1 MRADRYESMF
11 LWLAGAML
19 LLFAIAIA
27 ISANALHIQ
36 LPAAAELVAPA
47 DVDNT
52 AGFNEPGIHEISAN
66 RYEVYMTASA
76 DKDGFRFTPD
86 EIEVP
91 VDSQVTFFIASK
103 DVIHGF
109 KVFDTTLS
117 VMVIPGRIAQV
128 SYTFDKAGDYEFYCD
143 EYCGTLHHEM
153 TGVIHVTED

>member
-1 MRADRYESMF
+1 MRVDRYESMF

-19 LLFAIAIA
+19 FLFAIAVA
-27 ISANALHIQ
+27 ISANGLRIQ
-36 LPAAAELVAPA
+36 LPSAAELVAPA
-47 DVDNT
+47 DVENT
-52 AGFNEPGIHEISAN
+52 AGFNEPGIHEISAD

-76 DKDGFRFTPD
+76 DADGFRFTPA

-91 VDSQVTFFIASK
+91 EGSQVTFFIASK

-109 KVFDTTLS
+109 KVFDTTIN

-128 SYTFDKAGDYEFYCD
+128 SYTFDESGDYQFYCD

-153 TGVIHVTED
+153 TGVIHVTKD